1 MKFPGILKSWVDKEA
16 KVIVSTGRCKLLE
29 ILFVATICYL
39 ACNCERNYGSI
50 MVEVIITQFEM
61 SMKLCLVIL
70 SILVPTPITYF
81 KIGTV
86 YARSKVNNTLLFS
99 SFNRSLPNGK

>member
-61 SMKLCLVIL
+61 SMKLCPVIL
-70 SILVPTPITYF
+70 FPILVPTAHHIFLILEY
-81 KIGTV
+81 V
-86 YARSKVNNTLLFS
+86 L
-99 SFNRSLPNGK
+99 